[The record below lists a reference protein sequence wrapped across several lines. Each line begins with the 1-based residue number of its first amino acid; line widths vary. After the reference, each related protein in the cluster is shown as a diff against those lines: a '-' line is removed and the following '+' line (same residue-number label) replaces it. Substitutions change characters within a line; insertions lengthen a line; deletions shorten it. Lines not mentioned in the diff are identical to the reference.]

1 MNDEIKLL
9 QFYVELEKIR
19 FEDKFEFEFDIAN
32 NITPGTLEIPSMLLH
47 PFVENAINHG
57 LVHREDSGVLS
68 IKFTKENNKLNCRIQ
83 DNGIGRKRA
92 EEIKSRSIKSYKSR
106 GMQLVQERQKIWNE
120 IGNSKISIHIEDLY
134 DNNKLGIGTIV
145 DVSIDL

>member
-1 MNDEIKLL
+1 
-9 QFYVELEKIR
+9 
-19 FEDKFEFEFDIAN
+19 
-32 NITPGTLEIPSMLLH
+32 MLLH

-92 EEIKSRSIKSYKSR
+92 EEIKSSSIKSYKSR

-145 DVSIDL
+145 DVSIDLES